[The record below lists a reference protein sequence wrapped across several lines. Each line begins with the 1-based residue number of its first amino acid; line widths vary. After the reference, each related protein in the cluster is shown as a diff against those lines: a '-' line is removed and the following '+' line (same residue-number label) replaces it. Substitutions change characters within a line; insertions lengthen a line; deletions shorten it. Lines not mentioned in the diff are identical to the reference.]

1 MNKLAEDLN
10 QLIWTNTPCICEML
24 SSLGKELY
32 YPKGILSQSAEAK
45 QKATRYNATIGIA
58 TEGKQAMH
66 LPSVMKQF
74 SGHLPNEVLPYAP
87 AAGKPELRHE
97 WREEM
102 RSKNPS
108 LRDKSISLPI
118 VTSGITHGL
127 SLAADLFVD
136 TGDTVLLPDQAWG
149 NYNMIFGVRHGAN
162 IERYR
167 FFSDSNGFDTHG
179 FRDAVLEHSTSGK
192 LVVLLNFPN
201 NPTGYSVTKAEAMDI
216 RDALVEVAEKGCNVI
231 ALCDDAYFG
240 LFYEDDVCTES
251 VFGYLAGKHNRL
263 LALKLDGATKEDY
276 VWGFRVGFITFAT
289 GAGCIEVYDALEKKT
304 AGAIRGDISNCAH
317 HSQSIILEAMQDPAY
332 QNQKRH
338 KYDVMKARATAV
350 KQTLSDPRFSEV
362 WTAYPFNSGYFM
374 CLKLNGIDAEQF
386 RVRLLEKYGVGVIA
400 TGLYDVR
407 VAFSCV
413 EESDVSALFDL
424 MFRCAIEMQEGSQNM
439 MEKAAVS

>member
-1 MNKLAEDLN
+1 MNKLAEELN

-24 SSLGKELY
+24 SSLGKELF

-58 TEGKQAMH
+58 KEGEQAMH

-74 SGHLPNEVLPYAP
+74 SGHVPNDVLPYAP
-87 AAGKPELRHE
+87 AAGKPELRCK

-102 RSKNPS
+102 LGKNTA
-108 LRDKSISLPI
+108 LRDRSISLPI

-162 IERYR
+162 LQRYR
-167 FFSDSNGFDTHG
+167 LFSDSNGFDANG
-179 FRDAVLEHSTSGK
+179 FRDTVLKHSASGK

-216 RDALVEVAEKGCNVI
+216 RDALVEVAEKGCNVV
-231 ALCDDAYFG
+231 AVCDDAYFG
-240 LFYEDDVCTES
+240 LFYEDDVCKES

-263 LALKLDGATKEDY
+263 LAIKLDGATKEDY

-289 GAGCIEVYDALEKKT
+289 GAGSIEVYDGLEKKT
-304 AGAIRGDISNCAH
+304 AGAIRGNISNCPH
-317 HSQSIILEAMQDPAY
+317 HSQSIILKAMQDPGY
-332 QNQKRH
+332 QDQKRQ
-338 KYDVMKARATAV
+338 KYDVMKGRAMAV
-350 KQTLSDPRFSEV
+350 KKTLSEPRFSEV
-362 WTAYPFNSGYFM
+362 WTPYPFNSGYFM
-374 CLKLNGIDAEQF
+374 CLRLKGIDAERF
-386 RVRLLEKYGVGVIA
+386 RVRLLEEHGIGIIAVGQS
-400 TGLYDVR
+400 DVR

-413 EESDVSALFDL
+413 EEKDIQTLFEL
-424 MFRCAIEMQEGSQNM
+424 MFECAKEMLNDKKNVEARN
-439 MEKAAVS
+439 A